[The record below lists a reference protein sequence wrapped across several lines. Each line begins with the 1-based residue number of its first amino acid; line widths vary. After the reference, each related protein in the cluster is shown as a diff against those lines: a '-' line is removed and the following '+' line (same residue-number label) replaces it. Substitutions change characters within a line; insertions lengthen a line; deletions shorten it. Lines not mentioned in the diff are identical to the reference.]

1 MVESN
6 IEKYFGIID
15 LNETDFTNE
24 EILEIID
31 LYLKQKP
38 YLEGT
43 SVNDD
48 VVIFKSSSEDDIIEE
63 DDYFIDE
70 PYFFNE
76 ILDKH
81 YMLNCHELKN
91 KYGKNST
98 IDLSKEKLD
107 FREVITVFTF
117 IERANRHAGESSP
130 NDSEVWLNL
139 LCRLEEIKNELKQ

>member
-6 IEKYFGIID
+6 IEEYLGIID

-48 VVIFKSSSEDDIIEE
+48 VVIFKSSSENDITEE
-63 DDYFIDE
+63 DDLFIDE

-76 ILDKH
+76 ILDRH
-81 YMLNCHELKN
+81 YMQNWHKLKN

-98 IDLSKEKLD
+98 IDLSREKLD

-117 IERANRHAGESSP
+117 IERANRHAGEGSAH
-130 NDSEVWLNL
+130 DSEVWLNL
-139 LCRLEEIKNELKQ
+139 LSRLEEIKKELT